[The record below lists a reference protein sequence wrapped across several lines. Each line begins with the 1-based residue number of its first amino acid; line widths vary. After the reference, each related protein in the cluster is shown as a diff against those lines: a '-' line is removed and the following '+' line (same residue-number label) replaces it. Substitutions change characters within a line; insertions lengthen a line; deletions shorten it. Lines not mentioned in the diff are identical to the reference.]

1 MTAPWIAELLDGAT
15 DTYVRD
21 RDDPAADGARAMRW
35 APAPT
40 DPPAAEGTTS

>member
-21 RDDPAADGARAMRW
+21 RDDPTADGGRAMRW
-35 APAPT
+35 APCPDSA
-40 DPPAAEGTTS
+40 DEGGGEP